1 MGAASRALRDAS
13 AGEAFGLALV
23 AGTAHAIAGPD
34 HVAGVF
40 AVATSARR
48 VERARRMADG
58 DDDDDDDDD
67 EGSRRRLDLA
77 WACARQ
83 GARWGSGHALG
94 LALVGGIVL
103 ACEDGV
109 DEDALGTASDF
120 VVGSA
125 MIWLGLATLRSAW
138 RWDRKRKYA
147 KAHVEDEAAR
157 DDDLAHAEDGATA
170 GARTAG
176 AVVVVAGSA
185 AHAEAHALGVSHE
198 HAHKSDVHGAREI
211 RGEAISE
218 RRSLW
223 NRVREMVGEES
234 TREGK
239 FAAFGVGVAH
249 GVSGVSGVVYVLPA
263 AFLADSTRVVLY
275 IFGFIVSSVAAMTAL
290 AFLLGLLPRSAAV
303 AFRFSVASGVSA
315 LVVGVIW
322 VALVAT
328 GKLDL

>member
-1 MGAASRALRDAS
+1 M
-13 AGEAFGLALV
+13 
-23 AGTAHAIAGPD
+23 
-34 HVAGVF
+34 
-40 AVATSARR
+40 
-48 VERARRMADG
+48 
-58 DDDDDDDDD
+58 
-67 EGSRRRLDLA
+67 
-77 WACARQ
+77 
-83 GARWGSGHALG
+83 
-94 LALVGGIVL
+94 
-103 ACEDGV
+103 
-109 DEDALGTASDF
+109 
-120 VVGSA
+120 
-125 MIWLGLATLRSAW
+125 
-138 RWDRKRKYA
+138 
-147 KAHVEDEAAR
+147 
-157 DDDLAHAEDGATA
+157 
-170 GARTAG
+170 
-176 AVVVVAGSA
+176 
-185 AHAEAHALGVSHE
+185 GVSHE

>member
-58 DDDDDDDDD
+58 DDGDDDDDD

-109 DEDALGTASDF
+109 DEDALGAASDF

-138 RWDRKRKYA
+138 RWDRKRKHA

-322 VALVAT
+322 VALIAT

>member
-1 MGAASRALRDAS
+1 MGGASRALRDAS
-13 AGEAFGLALV
+13 AGEAFGLALI
-23 AGTAHAIAGPD
+23 AGTLHALTGPD
-34 HVAGVF
+34 HLAGVF

-58 DDDDDDDDD
+58 DDDDDDDEDD
-67 EGSRRRLDLA
+67 ARRRRDLA

-103 ACEDGV
+103 ACEDRV
-109 DEDALGTASDF
+109 DEDALGAASDF
-120 VVGSA
+120 VVGFA

-138 RWDRKRKYA
+138 RWDRKQRHA

-170 GARTAG
+170 GARNAV

-198 HAHKSDVHGAREI
+198 HAHKNDVHGTREI
-211 RGEAISE
+211 HGEAISE

-223 NRVREMVGEES
+223 NRMRDMVGEES

-263 AFLADSTRVVLY
+263 AFLADSTRVALY
-275 IFGFIVSSVAAMTAL
+275 IFGFVVSSVAAMTAL

-303 AFRFSVASGVSA
+303 AFRFSVVSGISA